1 MPIKREL
8 DNGKAIKYELKFI
21 DSFRFMSSS
30 LSSLVDNLSEGLHKD
45 KCIYCKSYL
54 DYVMFK
60 DDQLIFRCFECKNN
74 YKKNF
79 NEDLTNRFVNTY
91 EYCNKDINRFICYEE
106 KECIPMN
113 AWIAGKDLVKHH
125 FLIKKLFI
133 VV

>member
-1 MPIKREL
+1 MPIKKEL

-60 DDQLIFRCFECKNN
+60 DDQLIFRCFECKKN
-74 YKKNF
+74 YKKKLI
-79 NEDLTNRFVNTY
+79 DL
-91 EYCNKDINRFICYEE
+91 
-106 KECIPMN
+106 
-113 AWIAGKDLVKHH
+113 
-125 FLIKKLFI
+125 
-133 VV
+133 